1 MRTVADLISPEMMR
15 TLAWT
20 LLHFVWQGAA
30 VAALLAGILAFVRRA
45 DKRYAVSV
53 AALALMIV
61 APVVTFTML
70 WKSAPAASS
79 ASVHAYAAPDM
90 AASASHRMASGF
102 HSLAA
107 IQPQA
112 APPDVLLWFVQLW
125 FAGVLLL
132 SLRNAGGFILVEHL
146 RRREVKDVTAEL
158 RERCLALQK
167 RLGIDRAIRYCECL
181 RLDAPAVIGWFRPVV
196 LLPVM
201 ALTGLS
207 EGQLEI
213 VIAHELAH
221 IRRFDSFVNLFQ
233 IAAETLLFYHPAI
246 WWVNRKIRA
255 ERENCCDDLAVTTC
269 GNAVEYARALATMEE
284 WRATPMFAMGANR
297 GSLTARVGRLLGV
310 GTLGSRVRSSGLAVG
325 LLCMVGALA
334 AGNALLGYERVAL
347 SPSVSAKHVIATA
360 DPVVVEV
367 HTLVGAQVD
376 AMVKAGASAMARNL
390 IGVVEARTQ
399 EQQSSTASAKSEESS
414 PKQSYIDQMAAAGF
428 KNLSADDLIALK
440 VQGVTPEY
448 IRAMRDLGFKVDA
461 DQIVGMKVQGVTPE
475 YVHTMRDL
483 GFKVDSNE
491 VIGMK
496 AMDVTE
502 EYVRSMRAAGVAP
515 DADQIV
521 AMKSQGI
528 TPEYMKEIHDLGIKA
543 DADELIGLK
552 SQGVSP
558 EFVQQMK
565 SLGIA
570 TQADEL
576 IGMKS
581 QGVSP
586 DYVKEMQ
593 ALDLEPTADDLIGL
607 KAQGVTP
614 EYIREMRGLGLEISG
629 DDVVGLKAQGVTP
642 DYVKMLQGAGLG
654 KITTEDCVA
663 AKAQGIT
670 PEFIEKVRKHEFKN
684 LDLEKLIELKE
695 AGVF

>member
-1 MRTVADLISPEMMR
+1 
-15 TLAWT
+15 
-20 LLHFVWQGAA
+20 
-30 VAALLAGILAFVRRA
+30 
-45 DKRYAVSV
+45 
-53 AALALMIV
+53 V

-70 WKSAPAASS
+70 WKWAPAVSS
-79 ASVHAYAAPDM
+79 VSLHAYAAPDM
-90 AASASHRMASGF
+90 TVSASHRMASGF

-112 APPDVLLWFVQLW
+112 TPPDVLLWFVQVW

-132 SLRNAGGFILVEHL
+132 SLRTAGGFILVEHL
-146 RRREVKDVTAEL
+146 RRREVKNVTEEL

-347 SPSVSAKHVIATA
+347 SPSVSAKHSIAAA

-367 HTLVGAQVD
+367 HQIVAEVMHTV
-376 AMVKAGASAMARNL
+376 VKTAVTTA
-390 IGVVEARTQ
+390 VRTQ
-399 EQQSSTASAKSEESS
+399 QQESAAPNAKAEASNG
-414 PKQSYIDQMAAAGF
+414 KQSYIDQMAAAGF

-475 YVHTMRDL
+475 YVHTMREL
-483 GFKVDSNE
+483 GFKADSDE

-496 AMDVTE
+496 AMGVTE
-502 EYVRSMRAAGVAP
+502 EYVRSMRAAGLAP

-593 ALDLEPTADDLIGL
+593 ALDLKPTADDLIGL

-614 EYIREMRGLGLEISG
+614 EYIREMRALGLEISG

-654 KITTEDCVA
+654 KITTDDCVA

-695 AGVF
+695 VGVF

>member
-1 MRTVADLISPEMMR
+1 
-15 TLAWT
+15 
-20 LLHFVWQGAA
+20 
-30 VAALLAGILAFVRRA
+30 
-45 DKRYAVSV
+45 
-53 AALALMIV
+53 
-61 APVVTFTML
+61 
-70 WKSAPAASS
+70 
-79 ASVHAYAAPDM
+79 
-90 AASASHRMASGF
+90 
-102 HSLAA
+102 
-107 IQPQA
+107 
-112 APPDVLLWFVQLW
+112 
-125 FAGVLLL
+125 
-132 SLRNAGGFILVEHL
+132 
-146 RRREVKDVTAEL
+146 
-158 RERCLALQK
+158 
-167 RLGIDRAIRYCECL
+167 LGIDRAIRYCECL
-181 RLDAPAVIGWFRPVV
+181 RLDAPAVIGWFRPAV

-246 WWVNRKIRA
+246 WWVNWKICA

-334 AGNALLGYERVAL
+334 AGNALLGYERGAL
-347 SPSVSAKHVIATA
+347 SPNASAKHSIAAA

-367 HTLVGAQVD
+367 HTLIGAQVH
-376 AMVKAGASAMARNL
+376 AMVKARASAITRSL
-390 IGVVEARTQ
+390 IGTAEARTQ
-399 EQQSSTASAKSEESS
+399 EQQSSASGTKSDEAS

-448 IRAMRDLGFKVDA
+448 IHAMRDLGFKVDA

-483 GFKVDSNE
+483 GFKVDSDE

-496 AMDVTE
+496 AMGVTE
-502 EYVRSMRAAGVAP
+502 EYVRSMRAAGAAP

-586 DYVKEMQ
+586 DYVKQMQ
-593 ALDLEPTADDLIGL
+593 ALDLKLTADDLIGL

-614 EYIREMRGLGLEISG
+614 EYIREMRALGLEISG
-629 DDVVGLKAQGVTP
+629 DDVVGLKAQGITP
-642 DYVKMLQGAGLG
+642 DYVKMLKGAGLG